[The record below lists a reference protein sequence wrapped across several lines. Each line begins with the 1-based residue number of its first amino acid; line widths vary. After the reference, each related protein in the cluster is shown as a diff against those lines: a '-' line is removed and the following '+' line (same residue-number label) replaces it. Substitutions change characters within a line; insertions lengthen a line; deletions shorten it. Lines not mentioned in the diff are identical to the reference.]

1 MREVALGDCK
11 LEPMLDIPVRKDQF
25 ILADTDVGVELEL
38 HKGDTAQG
46 DYGLKSIQDI
56 ITQQGQ
62 SDTVEQVDGSPML
75 RRAKRALN
83 ISPSTPIGFQ
93 RKHQV
98 GEDKKDLQIITFN
111 QDIEMLDLD
120 SCNQSQTND
129 INSKSTLTETPNV
142 TDTPGRRLLRG
153 LRRGTLVKPKLD
165 FITGLFPQAPDTKS
179 EQEDKGVDRKSNFK
193 GTSLKI
199 LKQRNKEKVKNY
211 KTTRKKNKHE
221 KPRLE
226 NNQPLINEFFS
237 STPVNNNTVVGL
249 ERNVKTHSGMPGN
262 NNKDN

>member
-1 MREVALGDCK
+1 LREVALGDCK
-11 LEPMLDIPVRKDQF
+11 LEPTLDIPVKKDQF

-46 DYGLKSIQDI
+46 DYGLE
-56 ITQQGQ
+56 

-75 RRAKRALN
+75 RRAKRTLN
-83 ISPSTPIGFQ
+83 ISPSTPIGLQ

-98 GEDKKDLQIITFN
+98 GEDKKELQIITFN

-120 SCNQSQTND
+120 SCNQSQTNV

-179 EQEDKGVDRKSNFK
+179 EQENKGDNRKSNFK

-221 KPRLE
+221 TPRLE

-249 ERNVKTHSGMPGN
+249 ERNVKTHSGMTG